1 MNETDS
7 MPPPVVAFI
16 GRSGVGKT
24 TLLVKVI
31 AELHGRGIKVGSIK
45 HSHHITAAAMDVEG
59 KDSWRHKQA
68 GASRTLL
75 VGRERLQ
82 LVSDHSG
89 DFTPAELANEFM
101 DGMQLVLVEGYKA
114 SKGDK
119 IEVVRAERATLPLLM
134 PEDGLIALATD
145 IPMDI
150 GVPCFT
156 LDDPAPIADFL
167 IERYLTK

>member
-1 MNETDS
+1 MSETDS
-7 MPPPVVAFI
+7 TTPPVVAFI
-16 GRSGVGKT
+16 GRSGTGKT

-82 LVSDHSG
+82 LVSDHQG
-89 DFTPAELANEFM
+89 ELTPVELASRFM

-119 IEVVRAERATLPLLM
+119 IEVVRAERATLPMLM

-145 IPMDI
+145 IPVDI
-150 GVPCFT
+150 GVPRFD
-156 LDDPAPIADFL
+156 LDDPVPIADFL
-167 IERYLTK
+167 IKRYLSQ